1 MSDQYVGNLR
11 QLKAI
16 GLDVGNKDPN
26 VAIGAQL
33 LDRVLTTYGIAHPF
47 ENSKSTTATTSITSP
62 NRIET
67 NGAPFFSRNLS
78 FEQHH
83 Q

>member
-47 ENSKSTTATTSITSP
+47 EIYDGDHINHIAESH
-62 NRIET
+62 
-67 NGAPFFSRNLS
+67 RN
-78 FEQHH
+78 
-83 Q
+83 

>member
-1 MSDQYVGNLR
+1 MSETR
-11 QLKAI
+11 T
-16 GLDVGNKDPN
+16 PN

-47 ENSKSTTATTSITSP
+47 EIYDGDPSITSP